1 MGARH
6 VEGLDAAMRCGG
18 RCGLD
23 VVNLSHGPEISAEAD
38 WAVPVSVAFVDI
50 VAPSAL
56 IACALI
62 ALGLVLTPGPNMVYL
77 ASRSI
82 SQGRRAGLISLAGV
96 AVGFVIYLVATAA
109 GLSALFAAVPSM
121 YTAVKLLGAAYLGWM
136 AWSMLRPGGNS
147 PFTPRELAPHSSMRL
162 FGLGL
167 LTSLLNPKIALM
179 YAALIPQFVD
189 PARGSTWWQFVQL
202 GSAQIVVALTVNA
215 GIVLSAASL
224 SSYLARRPRVLQAQR
239 YASGTVLG
247 FFAVRM
253 ATSKAA

>member
-1 MGARH
+1 MEI
-6 VEGLDAAMRCGG
+6 VP
-18 RCGLD
+18 
-23 VVNLSHGPEISAEAD
+23 LS
-38 WAVPVSVAFVDI
+38 AF
-50 VAPSAL
+50 

-62 ALGLVLTPGPNMVYL
+62 ALGMVLTPGPNMVYL

-136 AWSMLRPGGNS
+136 AWTMVRPGGDS
-147 PFTPRELAPHSSMRL
+147 PFSPRELTPHSARRL
-162 FGLGL
+162 FGFGL
-167 LTSLLNPKIALM
+167 LTNLLNPKIALM

-202 GSAQIVVALTVNA
+202 GSAQIAVALTVNA
-215 GIVLSAASL
+215 VIVLSAASL
-224 SSYLARRPRVLQAQR
+224 SSYLVQRPRVLQAQR

-247 FFAVRM
+247 FFAARM
-253 ATSKAA
+253 AVGKPA